1 MLSLVGNSCLLV
13 YFKRELTPKL
23 RQHCMKIWTTLSSHF
38 IKICCWNSSP
48 LFSSLIAVCFGS
60 DFLVNHHES
69 DCMTNELLQGKCA
82 NWHYY
87 TWSQP
92 SFYQKLKI
100 TPWTKKTTVKKT
112 TTMDQLV
119 SSAFSSPKSPLG
131 PELQRPKRSKAS
143 YFQMLQ
149 TPSCHTWSVYLNP
162 TVNDD
167 RNTCEH
173 LWKNNT

>member
-1 MLSLVGNSCLLV
+1 MLSLAGNSCLLV

-38 IKICCWNSSP
+38 IKMCCWNSSP

-100 TPWTKKTTVKKT
+100 TPWTKKTTVKKK
-112 TTMDQLV
+112 QQWISL
-119 SSAFSSPKSPLG
+119 SPLLSALLNHPWDLSSRG
-131 PELQRPKRSKAS
+131 QKDPRPAIFKCYRHHPVIHD
-143 YFQMLQ
+143 QCIW
-149 TPSCHTWSVYLNP
+149 TPQ
-162 TVNDD
+162 
-167 RNTCEH
+167 
-173 LWKNNT
+173 